1 MSQKTFVH
9 FRKKFKKI
17 IKTCKEKV
25 HKLPIEEKTIKKY
38 MKIVEGMEEDF
49 IKIIREENV
58 ERELRKAEVETKK
71 IENMLNHK
79 DEIFNRPRK

>member
-25 HKLPIEEKTIKKY
+25 RKLPIEEKTIKKY

-58 ERELRKAEVETKK
+58 EKELRKAEVETKK